1 VPFYSSKTARV
12 GLFYVLLC
20 ALALA
25 FAQQQRLGWCVEFRL
40 ALLRE
45 LLQDE
50 QRAPDVLYLGSSRTL
65 RGIRPLVAQQE
76 FEQQGSALRS
86 GVNLGNNGTPRQLNA
101 LVLEDWLEH
110 HPAPK
115 VVCVEFG
122 DADLVNW
129 PHELLSNVSTP
140 ADALRLAWHAPYL
153 IRSAKEYRRILPVI
167 EAGRVDSL
175 REAMSRRHWHAE
187 LALSVLGRGPE
198 DIVRT
203 AFNAAANAWEAR
215 ADGDPW
221 VELRNPYWASSPPI
235 DRETIEHQL
244 AEAGWYRMDPESE
257 LMQNG
262 RKLVDK
268 RATEISAEDA
278 NAMRRKDVL
287 AGNPLHRAT
296 LLYTRRIIELCR
308 ERDIRLVFHYM
319 PGFRDGNGI
328 LSQEH
333 EQFIKGLGE
342 VFMPELQSL
351 QAAEYYADPGHF
363 TELGAERYTRELARF
378 LAR

>member
-1 VPFYSSKTARV
+1 MSFYPSKTARV

-20 ALALA
+20 ALALG
-25 FAQQQRLGWCVEFRL
+25 FAQRQRLGWCVEFRL
-40 ALLRE
+40 AAMRE

-50 QRAPDVLYLGSSRTL
+50 KLAPEVLYLGSSRTL
-65 RGIRPLVAQQE
+65 RGIRPSIAKEE
-76 FEQQGSALRS
+76 FERLGSALRS

-101 LVLEDWLEH
+101 LVLEDWLAH

-140 ADALRLAWHAPYL
+140 GDALRLAWHSPYL

-167 EAGRVDSL
+167 EAGKVDSI
-175 REAMSRRHWHAE
+175 REVMSRRHWHAE
-187 LALSVLGRGPE
+187 LALTVLGRGPE
-198 DIVRT
+198 DVVRT
-203 AFNAAANAWEAR
+203 AFNAFANAWEAR
-215 ADGDPW
+215 ASGEVW
-221 VELRNPYWASSPPI
+221 SGLRNPYWASQPPI
-235 DRETIEHQL
+235 DRETIDRQL
-244 AEAGWYRMDPESE
+244 AEQGWYRMDPQSD
-257 LMQNG
+257 LMRNG
-262 RKLVDK
+262 RELVDK
-268 RATEISAEDA
+268 RAAQISIEAA
-278 NAMRRKDVL
+278 NALRRKDVL
-287 AGNPLHRAT
+287 EGNPLHRAT
-296 LLYTRRIIELCR
+296 LLYTQRIIELCR

-328 LSQEH
+328 LSVEH
-333 EQFIKGLGE
+333 ERFISGLGE
-342 VFMPELQSL
+342 MFIPDMQAL
-351 QAAEYYADPGHF
+351 QAAENYADPGHF